1 MAEWTKAAVLKTAV
15 GAEPTGGS
23 NPSPSAS
30 KNMMKK
36 PKVILITGAS
46 SGIGRACARHLSSLG
61 HHVYGTSRRTEFPN
75 ETDSYPVMIPMDVT
89 SEESV
94 SKAVRFVL
102 EKEGRIDVLINNA
115 GYGLAGAVED
125 TTYEEA
131 LQQFET
137 NFFGA
142 YRVIRHVLP
151 LMRERKSGMIINISS
166 IAGLI
171 GLPFQPF
178 YSASKFALEGMSEA
192 LMHETKPFNIRVV
205 LVEPGDLKTEF
216 TDRRV
221 IAKKGLNSPY
231 TEQMKKTLAVAE
243 RDERSGSSPDE
254 VARTI
259 ARVINSAN
267 PRPRYRTGP
276 LYEKLAVFLKRVLP
290 ERVFLWAIRKYYRIP

>member
-1 MAEWTKAAVLKTAV
+1 
-15 GAEPTGGS
+15 
-23 NPSPSAS
+23 
-30 KNMMKK
+30 MKK

-46 SGIGRACARHLSSLG
+46 SGIGRACALYLSSFG
-61 HHVYGTSRRTEFPN
+61 HHVYGTSRRAEFPG
-75 ETDSYPVMIPMDVT
+75 ETASFPVMIPMDVT

-94 SKAVRFVL
+94 SKAVRFIL

-142 YRVIRHVLP
+142 HRVIKHVLP
-151 LMRERKSGMIINISS
+151 SMRERKSGMIINISS

-178 YSASKFALEGMSEA
+178 YSASKFALEGLSEA
-192 LMHETKPFNIRVV
+192 LMHEVKPFNIKVV

-216 TDRRV
+216 TDRRT
-221 IAKKGLNSPY
+221 IAKLGLHSPY
-231 TEQMKKTLAVAE
+231 TEQMKITLAVAE
-243 RDERSGSSPDE
+243 RDERQGAPPEE

-259 ARVINSAN
+259 ARIISSTN
-267 PRPRYRTGP
+267 PKPRYRTGP
-276 LYEKLAVFLKRVLP
+276 FYEKLAVFLKRLLP